1 MTYGGNNFNYFS
13 EKQLTK
19 FSAV

>member
-1 MTYGGNNFNYFS
+1 MTFGGNNFDYFP
-13 EKQLTK
+13 ENKLTK